1 MKRIVVYTM
10 VIIGVLSCEKERRT
24 RNPNLGEV
32 HFSYAINL
40 NLPLYN
46 SLKTPM
52 STVFVP
58 YGGIKGF
65 FVTYNG
71 SSYYAWEAA
80 CPNHNLQECHSRLFG
95 IRAVEDENSYE
106 ETGHSYTFAKCSC
119 GGTVYDLR
127 TGSPI
132 VIGQIAKPYPLL
144 NYNVSVAGNI
154 LTISN

>member
-1 MKRIVVYTM
+1 MYRLIY
-10 VIIGVLSCEKERRT
+10 VILLIGLLSCEKERQT

-32 HFSYAINL
+32 HFTYTINL
-40 NLPLYN
+40 SLPLYN

-52 STVFVP
+52 NTVFIP
-58 YGGIKGF
+58 HRGIKGF
-65 FVTYNG
+65 FVTCYSNG
-71 SSYYAWEAA
+71 GYRAWEAA

-95 IRAVEDENSYE
+95 IKAIKDDNSYE

-119 GGTVYDLR
+119 DGTVYDLR

-132 VIGQIAKPYPLL
+132 AIGQIAKPYPLL